1 MYWKAK
7 GYITNN
13 MTWKLRG
20 DNYPTH
26 DNTQYEMR
34 WGAIKRGR
42 FLFMM
47 GYKANS
53 IKSIWDV
60 F

>member
-1 MYWKAK
+1 MGYSKRMYWKAK

-34 WGAIKRGR
+34 WGAIKKG
-42 FLFMM
+42 
-47 GYKANS
+47 S
-53 IKSIWDV
+53 ISFYDGI
-60 F
+60 